1 LILGLANES
10 PRTRPEV
17 TIFPVAI
24 LAAALSELRGEASRF
39 RCMNQATVTPV
50 PRAHFELLKTFQ
62 MAFVCGSILL
72 APTAAGALTAND
84 VNRADRP
91 AATKSKVTRAN
102 ASIVKAQVL
111 LARQGVS
118 PGEID
123 GLDGDNY
130 RKAIDQFR
138 RRENLGSGEIIDAS
152 TWQALK
158 GDVSTDIASDYEL
171 TKADIK
177 TRFVRRIPHDYARQ
191 AQMKQLGYKNAQEM
205 LAERYHMSLGLLRAL
220 NPRTRYR
227 KSGEAIHV
235 VSVGRALPSAEAVT
249 VEADKASGMV
259 RAMDATGKVIALY
272 PATIGSEDTPSPE
285 GELQVV
291 RVVKNPTYH
300 YDPAKNFQQGENK
313 RRLVL
318 PRGPNNPV
326 GTIWIELSKPTFGIH
341 GTPEPSKISK
351 ASSHGCVRLTNW
363 DAEELAQLVRPG
375 TTVRFIE

>member
-1 LILGLANES
+1 MADL
-10 PRTRPEV
+10 RP
-17 TIFPVAI
+17 
-24 LAAALSELRGEASRF
+24 ASG
-39 RCMNQATVTPV
+39 
-50 PRAHFELLKTFQ
+50 LLKFFQ
-62 MAFVCGSILL
+62 SALLCGCMLL
-72 APTAAGALTAND
+72 APVASLALTAD
-84 VNRADRP
+84 EVNRADRP
-91 AATKSKVTRAN
+91 AAVKSKVMRPN

-138 RRENLGSGEIIDAS
+138 RRENLGGAEIIDAA
-152 TWQALK
+152 TWLALR
-158 GDVSTDIASDYEL
+158 GDISADIVSDYVVTRED
-171 TKADIK
+171 TK

-191 AQMKQLGYKNAQEM
+191 VRIKRLGYRNAQEM
-205 LAERYHMSLGLLRAL
+205 FAERFHMSEGLLRML
-220 NPRTRYR
+220 NPRGHYR
-227 KSGEAIHV
+227 KHDETLHV
-235 VSVGRALPSAEAVT
+235 VSVGRPAPSAEART
-249 VEADKASGMV
+249 VEADKRNGIV
-259 RAMDATGKVIALY
+259 RALDAAGKMIAMY

-285 GELQVV
+285 GEYEVV
-291 RVVKNPTYH
+291 RVARNPTYH
-300 YDPAKNFQQGENK
+300 YDPVKNFQQGKNK

-341 GTPEPSKISK
+341 GTPEPSRISK

-375 TTVRFIE
+375 TTVRFIQ

>member
-1 LILGLANES
+1 MVMS
-10 PRTRPEV
+10 VPQ
-17 TIFPVAI
+17 
-24 LAAALSELRGEASRF
+24 AA
-39 RCMNQATVTPV
+39 
-50 PRAHFELLKTFQ
+50 FELLKTFQ
-62 MAFVCGSILL
+62 AILVFGCVLL
-72 APTAAGALTAND
+72 APVAPNALTAD
-84 VNRADRP
+84 QVNQAGRP
-91 AATKSKVTRAN
+91 AAAKGKMTRPN
-102 ASIVKAQVL
+102 AAIVKAQVL

-130 RKAIDQFR
+130 RKAIDHFR
-138 RRENLGSGEIIDAS
+138 RRENLGTGEIIDS
-152 TWQALK
+152 PTWQALK
-158 GDVSTDIASDYEL
+158 GDVSVDIVSGYEV
-171 TKADIK
+171 TKEDIK

-191 AQMKQLGYKNAQEM
+191 ARMKRLGYKNAQEM
-205 LAERYHMSLGLLRAL
+205 LAERFHMSEGLLGVL

-227 KSGEAIHV
+227 KSGEAVHV
-235 VSVGRALPSAEAVT
+235 LSVGRTLPAGEAVM
-249 VEADKASGMV
+249 VEANKANGMI

-300 YDPAKNFQQGENK
+300 YDPVKNFQQGKNK

-326 GTIWIELSKPTFGIH
+326 GTVWIELSKPTFGIH

-375 TTVRFIE
+375 TTVRFVD

>member
-1 LILGLANES
+1 
-10 PRTRPEV
+10 
-17 TIFPVAI
+17 
-24 LAAALSELRGEASRF
+24 
-39 RCMNQATVTPV
+39 M
-50 PRAHFELLKTFQ
+50 PRAAFELLKTFQ
-62 MAFVCGSILL
+62 VTLVCGCVLL
-72 APTAAGALTAND
+72 APVAANALTAD
-84 VNRADRP
+84 EVNRAGRP

-130 RKAIDQFR
+130 RKAIGQFR
-138 RRENLGSGEIIDAS
+138 RRENLGTGETIDAP

-158 GDVSTDIASDYEL
+158 GEVSADIVSDYEV
-171 TKADIK
+171 TKQDIK
-177 TRFVRRIPHDYARQ
+177 TRFVRRIPHDFARQ
-191 AQMKQLGYKNAQEM
+191 ARMKRLGYRTAQEM
-205 LAERYHMSLGLLRAL
+205 FAERFHMSEGLLRVL
-220 NPRTRYR
+220 NPRTHYR
-227 KSGEAIHV
+227 KRGEALHV
-235 VSVGRALPSAEAVT
+235 VSVRRILPSGEALT

-259 RAMDATGKVIALY
+259 RAMDTTGKVIALY

-300 YDPAKNFQQGENK
+300 YDPVKNFQQGKNK

-326 GTIWIELSKPTFGIH
+326 GTVWIELSKPTFGIH

-363 DAEELAQLVRPG
+363 DAEELAQIVRPR

>member
-1 LILGLANES
+1 MDRAM
-10 PRTRPEV
+10 V
-17 TIFPVAI
+17 TYVLP
-24 LAAALSELRGEASRF
+24 AA
-39 RCMNQATVTPV
+39 
-50 PRAHFELLKTFQ
+50 FELLKKLQ
-62 MAFVCGSILL
+62 AALLCGYILL
-72 APTAAGALTAND
+72 APAAAHALTPD
-84 VNRADRP
+84 EVNQAGRP
-91 AATKSKVTRAN
+91 VATKSKVTRPN

-138 RRENLGSGEIIDAS
+138 RRENLGTGEIIDAA

-158 GDVSTDIASDYEL
+158 GEVSSDIVADYVV
-171 TKADIK
+171 TKEDIK

-191 AQMKQLGYKNAQEM
+191 ARIKRLGYKNAQEM
-205 LAERYHMSLGLLRAL
+205 FAERFHMSEGLLRGL
-220 NPRTRYR
+220 NPRTHYR
-227 KSGEAIHV
+227 KREETLHV
-235 VSVGRALPSAEAVT
+235 VSIGRTHPPDEART
-249 VEADKASGMV
+249 VEADKTNGMV
-259 RAMDATGKVIALY
+259 RALDATGKVIAMY

-285 GELQVV
+285 GEYQVV

-300 YDPAKNFQQGENK
+300 YDPVKNFQQGKNK

-326 GTIWIELSKPTFGIH
+326 GTVWIELSKPTFGIH

-363 DAEELAQLVRPG
+363 DAEELAQIVRPG
-375 TTVRFIE
+375 TIIRFVD

>member
-1 LILGLANES
+1 MVMS
-10 PRTRPEV
+10 VPQ
-17 TIFPVAI
+17 
-24 LAAALSELRGEASRF
+24 AA
-39 RCMNQATVTPV
+39 
-50 PRAHFELLKTFQ
+50 FELLKTFQ
-62 MAFVCGSILL
+62 AILVFGCVLL
-72 APTAAGALTAND
+72 APVAANALTAEE
-84 VNRADRP
+84 VNRAGRP
-91 AATKSKVTRAN
+91 ATTKSMVTRPN
-102 ASIVKAQVL
+102 AAIVKAQVL

-123 GLDGDNY
+123 GLDGENY
-130 RKAIDQFR
+130 QKAIDQFR
-138 RRENLGSGEIIDAS
+138 RRENLGTGEIIDAP

-158 GDVSTDIASDYEL
+158 GDVSADIVSDYEM
-171 TKADIK
+171 TKEDVK

-191 AQMKQLGYKNAQEM
+191 ARMKRLGYKNAQEM
-205 LAERYHMSLGLLRAL
+205 FAERFHMSEGLLRAL
-220 NPRTRYR
+220 NPRMHYR
-227 KSGEAIHV
+227 KREETLHV
-235 VSVGRALPSAEAVT
+235 VSVGRTVSSDEART
-249 VEADKASGMV
+249 VEADKANGMV
-259 RAMDATGKVIALY
+259 RALDAAGRVIAMY

-285 GELQVV
+285 GEYQVV

-300 YDPAKNFQQGENK
+300 YDPMKNFQQGKNK

-326 GTIWIELSKPTFGIH
+326 GTVWIELSKPTFGIH

>member
-1 LILGLANES
+1 M
-10 PRTRPEV
+10 V
-17 TIFPVAI
+17 T
-24 LAAALSELRGEASRF
+24 S
-39 RCMNQATVTPV
+39 V
-50 PRAHFELLKTFQ
+50 PRAVSDLLKTFQ
-62 MAFVCGSILL
+62 AALLCGCVLL
-72 APTAAGALTAND
+72 APAAANALTTD
-84 VNRADRP
+84 EVNHAGRP
-91 AATKSKVTRAN
+91 AATKSKPTRPN

-138 RRENLGSGEIIDAS
+138 RRENLGNGEIIDAP

-158 GDVSTDIASDYEL
+158 GDVSADIVSDYEV
-171 TKADIK
+171 TKEDIK

-191 AQMKQLGYKNAQEM
+191 ARMKRLGYRNAQEM
-205 LAERYHMSLGLLRAL
+205 LAERFHMSEGLLRVL
-220 NPRTRYR
+220 NPRTHYR
-227 KSGEAIHV
+227 KRGEVLHV
-235 VSVGRALPSAEAVT
+235 VSVARAPPSGEALT
-249 VEADKASGMV
+249 IEADKTNGMV
-259 RAMDATGKVIALY
+259 RAMDATGKVIGLY
-272 PATIGSEDTPSPE
+272 PATIGSDDTPSPE

-291 RVVKNPTYH
+291 RVVKYPTYH
-300 YDPAKNFQQGENK
+300 YDPVKNFQQGKNK

-318 PRGPNNPV
+318 PKGPNNPV
-326 GTIWIELSKPTFGIH
+326 GTVWIELSKPTFGIH

-363 DAEELAQLVRPG
+363 DAEELAQIVRPG

>member
-1 LILGLANES
+1 MVIS
-10 PRTRPEV
+10 VPRSV
-17 TIFPVAI
+17 FA
-24 LAAALSELRGEASRF
+24 LLKKFQAAL
-39 RCMNQATVTPV
+39 
-50 PRAHFELLKTFQ
+50 
-62 MAFVCGSILL
+62 VCGCVLL
-72 APTAAGALTAND
+72 APAAAGALTRD
-84 VNRADRP
+84 EVNRAGRP
-91 AATKSKVTRAN
+91 AITKTKVTRPS
-102 ASIVKAQVL
+102 ASIIKAQVL

-138 RRENLGSGEIIDAS
+138 RRENLGTGEIIDAP

-158 GDVSTDIASDYEL
+158 GDVSSDIVSDYVV
-171 TKADIK
+171 TKDDIK

-191 AQMKQLGYKNAQEM
+191 ARMKRLGYRNAKEM
-205 LAERYHMSLGLLRAL
+205 FAERFHMSEGLLGVL
-220 NPRTRYR
+220 NPRTHYR
-227 KSGEAIHV
+227 KREETLHV
-235 VSVGRALPSAEAVT
+235 VSVGRTFPPDEART
-249 VEADKASGMV
+249 VEADKTNGMV
-259 RAMDATGKVIALY
+259 RALDATGKVIAMY

-285 GELQVV
+285 GEYQVV

-300 YDPAKNFQQGENK
+300 YDPVKNFQQGKNK

-326 GTIWIELSKPTFGIH
+326 GTVWIELSKPTFGIH

-375 TTVRFIE
+375 TTVRFTQ

>member
-1 LILGLANES
+1 MS
-10 PRTRPEV
+10 
-17 TIFPVAI
+17 
-24 LAAALSELRGEASRF
+24 
-39 RCMNQATVTPV
+39 V
-50 PRAHFELLKTFQ
+50 PRATFGLLKTFQ
-62 MAFVCGSILL
+62 VALVCGCALL
-72 APTAAGALTAND
+72 APAVANALTAD
-84 VNRADRP
+84 QVNQASRP
-91 AATKSKVTRAN
+91 AAAKSKVTRPN

-138 RRENLGSGEIIDAS
+138 RRENLGIGEIIDAP

-158 GDVSTDIASDYEL
+158 GDGSADIVSDYEI
-171 TKADIK
+171 TNEDIK
-177 TRFVRRIPHDYARQ
+177 TRFIRRIPHDYARQ
-191 AQMKQLGYKNAQEM
+191 ARMKRLGYRNAQEM
-205 LAERYHMSLGLLRAL
+205 FAERFHMSEGLLRVI
-220 NPRTRYR
+220 NPRTHYR
-227 KSGEAIHV
+227 KRGETLHV
-235 VSVGRALPSAEAVT
+235 VSVGRIAPSDEART
-249 VEADKASGMV
+249 VEADKTNGMV
-259 RAMDATGKVIALY
+259 RALDATGKVIGLY

-285 GELQVV
+285 GELQVI

-300 YDPAKNFQQGENK
+300 YDPVKNFQQGKNK

-326 GTIWIELSKPTFGIH
+326 GTVWIELSKPTFGIH

-375 TTVRFIE
+375 TTVRFVE